1 MPRAIEWNGGSA
13 QSEGWR
19 DAEKKMKTDDLVE
32 VLSARIDPVDLN
44 AVSRRI
50 AIAVAAGSVLAVAV
64 ILIGFGPR
72 AGLST
77 IGAWT
82 FLILKIAFAAA
93 VVATAA
99 TYLVRLS
106 RPCAALRHGTLI
118 VILPFLMIVALASVS
133 LGSAPVSH
141 WDRMVAGDEWLECLV
156 SIPII
161 AIVPF
166 ALTMW
171 AVRRAAP
178 TDLRLAGAIA
188 GLVAGGISAV
198 AYALHCTDDSLPF
211 VAVWYGGTIV
221 MCTLAGAV
229 LGPRLLR
236 W

>member
-1 MPRAIEWNGGSA
+1 MAFVGRPAWHG
-13 QSEGWR
+13 
-19 DAEKKMKTDDLVE
+19 EKSMKTDDLVE
-32 VLSARIDPVDLN
+32 VLSACIDPADLR
-44 AVSRRI
+44 AIGRRI
-50 AIAVAAGSVLAVAV
+50 ATAVAAGSVLAVAA

-72 AGLST
+72 TGLST
-77 IGAWT
+77 VGAWT
-82 FLILKIAFAAA
+82 FLFLKIAFAAA
-93 VVATAA
+93 IAGTAA
-99 TYLVRLS
+99 IYLIRLS
-106 RPCAALRHGTLI
+106 RPGGTLKYGTLV
-118 VILPFLMIVALASVS
+118 VILPFLVIVSLALLS

-171 AVRRAAP
+171 AVRQAAP
-178 TDLRLAGAIA
+178 TDLRRAGAFA

-198 AYALHCTDDSLPF
+198 AYALHCSDDSLPF

-221 MCTLAGAV
+221 VCTLAGAA

>member
-1 MPRAIEWNGGSA
+1 
-13 QSEGWR
+13 
-19 DAEKKMKTDDLVE
+19 MKTDDLVE
-32 VLSARIDPVDLN
+32 VLSARIDPADLR

-50 AIAVAAGSVLAVAV
+50 AVAVVAGSVLAVAV
-64 ILIGFGPR
+64 ILIGFGLR

-77 IGAWT
+77 VGAWT
-82 FLILKIAFAAA
+82 FLFMKIAFAAA

-106 RPCAALRHGTLI
+106 RPGAALKHGTLI
-118 VILPFLMIVALASVS
+118 VILPFLVIVALAFVS
-133 LGSAPVSH
+133 LGSTPVSH

-171 AVRRAAP
+171 AVRQAAP
-178 TDLRLAGAIA
+178 TNLRLVGAFA

-221 MCTLAGAV
+221 MCTLAGAA